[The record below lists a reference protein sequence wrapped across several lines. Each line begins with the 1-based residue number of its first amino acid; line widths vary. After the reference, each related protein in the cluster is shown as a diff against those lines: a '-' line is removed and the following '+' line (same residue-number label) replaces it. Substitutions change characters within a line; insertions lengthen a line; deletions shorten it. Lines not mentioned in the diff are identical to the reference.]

1 MVEQKDVKPG
11 EQAILRQ
18 LQSILIAGETLEAWA
33 LQLRIFALTHRR
45 TLVAATSGRFIVL
58 RRRLLGGFDPIDV
71 RWQDLK
77 EVRINVGLLSAELT
91 LTAYDGADL
100 SGGESTRGVWQFTGL
115 HKSLAQEV
123 YRICQACEQAWREK
137 RRIRDIEEMRA
148 RAGGIQLTR
157 DAVGSEPPAAAENG
171 ELVQRLKRAKEMLD
185 ARLISDSEYEALKAK
200 IINQA

>member
-1 MVEQKDVKPG
+1 MAQEQTIAAHEQKIV
-11 EQAILRQ
+11 AQ

-45 TLVAATSGRFIVL
+45 SLIAATSNRFITL
-58 RRRLLGGFDPIDV
+58 QRRLLGGFDPVDL

-100 SGGESTRGVWQFTGL
+100 SSSETTRGVLQFDGL
-115 HKSLAQEV
+115 SKPQAQEV
-123 YRICQACEQAWREK
+123 YRICQAHGQAWREK

-157 DAVGSEPPAAAENG
+157 DSIGDANAASGND

-185 ARLISDSEYEALKAK
+185 AKLISDSEYEALKAK

>member
-1 MVEQKDVKPG
+1 MAEQKDTEPSDQV
-11 EQAILRQ
+11 ILRQ

>member
-1 MVEQKDVKPG
+1 MAEQKDIEPSD
-11 EQAILRQ
+11 QAILRQ

-45 TLVAATSGRFIVL
+45 ALVAATSGRFIVL
-58 RRRLLGGFDPIDV
+58 RRRLLGGFDPIDL

-100 SGGESTRGVWQFTGL
+100 SSGESTRGVWQFTGL
-115 HKSLAQEV
+115 HKSQAQEV
-123 YRICQACEQAWREK
+123 YRICQAREQAWREK

-148 RAGGIQLTR
+148 RAGGIQLGR
-157 DAVGSEPPAAAENG
+157 DTVGSESTAAAGNDEM
-171 ELVQRLKRAKEMLD
+171 VQRLKRAKEMLD
-185 ARLISDSEYEALKAK
+185 AKLISDSEYEALKAK
-200 IINQA
+200 IINQV